1 MLSGWDIRVG
11 LGAHCQTRAQGKG
24 APGRNDPLI
33 LLSLSRFLT
42 VELALATPGLNS
54 LSAIR
59 ARAISEINLQIKGD
73 KQLVKD
79 HTVWI
84 STKQYSKLDLIIS
97 ILTRMKR
104 TAKSSKSP

>member
-1 MLSGWDIRVG
+1 MIDSGGWGEYTDHLSHRVKEGTVKYKRKARKYELSKGEQGPVLSGWDIRVG

-59 ARAISEINLQIKGD
+59 ARAIS
-73 KQLVKD
+73 
-79 HTVWI
+79 
-84 STKQYSKLDLIIS
+84 
-97 ILTRMKR
+97 
-104 TAKSSKSP
+104 